1 MVDIQQHIV
10 FPFRRRYQF
19 HTKQRLFAHDVKR
32 TAKAVIGILPK
43 VSFRHLTLDD
53 GQLFS
58 LVHILTWLTVVI
70 DEETYAQLRPFGKN
84 SLNGLFHSAKVN
96 IVSQFSDTRNIVLHH
111 QRKLQAVI
119 EYA

>member
-1 MVDIQQHIV
+1 MVDIQQHIA
-10 FPFRRRYQF
+10 FSFRRSNQF

-32 TAKAVIGILPK
+32 TAKAVIGILPE
-43 VSFRHLTLDD
+43 VCFRHLMLDD

-84 SLNGLFHSAKVN
+84 SLNGLFHTVKVN
-96 IVSQFSDTRNIVLHH
+96 IISQFCNTRNIVLHH
-111 QRKLQAVI
+111 LRKLQAVI
-119 EYA
+119 EHA